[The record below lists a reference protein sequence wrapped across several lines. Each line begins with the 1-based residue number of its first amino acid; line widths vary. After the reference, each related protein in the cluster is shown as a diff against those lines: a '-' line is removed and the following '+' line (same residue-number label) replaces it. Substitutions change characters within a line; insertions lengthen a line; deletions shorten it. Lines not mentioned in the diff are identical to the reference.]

1 MKDIFTLGLV
11 YMTRTNIAIL
21 KKIHVMIKNFYRN
34 TIVFKSITEI
44 YERMTFF

>member
-21 KKIHVMIKNFYRN
+21 KKIHVMIQK
-34 TIVFKSITEI
+34 
-44 YERMTFF
+44 FFQKYDCF